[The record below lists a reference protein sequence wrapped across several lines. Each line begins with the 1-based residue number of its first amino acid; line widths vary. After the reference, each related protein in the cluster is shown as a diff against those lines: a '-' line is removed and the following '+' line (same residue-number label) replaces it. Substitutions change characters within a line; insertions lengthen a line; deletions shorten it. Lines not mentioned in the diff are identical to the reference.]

1 MEDVILRRKG
11 ESEKSIK
18 LGNVPVHLLAKGEML
33 EGMIVELPPGEG
45 IPKVY
50 SHEGEEI
57 RIVLEGE
64 IEVEVSGK
72 KYRLTEGDSLWF
84 KSKLPHV
91 IRNPSKKRAA
101 YFSANVPPSLTW

>member
-1 MEDVILRRKG
+1 MADVILRRAG

-18 LGNVPVHLLAKGEML
+18 LGEVPVHLLAKGDML
-33 EGMIVELPPGEG
+33 EGMIVELPPNKG

-50 SHEGEEI
+50 SHDGEEI
-57 RIVLEGE
+57 RIILEGE
-64 IEVEVSGK
+64 VEVEVGGK
-72 KYRLTEGDSLWF
+72 KYVLAKGDSMWF

-91 IRNPSKKRAA
+91 IRNPSNKKAA